1 MIFAGL
7 DIGSVSTKVVIINK
21 DKKILHYEILRTG
34 SNSKK
39 AAEKCMQLALDKA
52 KLSFDD
58 ITNLIATGYGRKIVP
73 FKSDEI
79 SEISCHA
86 RGAHFLFPD
95 TKTVIDIG
103 GQDSKAIRL
112 DDNGEAI
119 DFNMND
125 KCAAGTGRFLEEMA
139 KALDTTVENLG
150 KLSLRAKKSFVIS
163 SMCTVF
169 AESEVVSLLAENE
182 SREDIA
188 KALHNAIADRVLS
201 LAHKVRLA
209 SAVTVTGG
217 VAKNIGVIDSIKAKL
232 ANISV
237 HIPEEPQI
245 IGALG
250 AAIIALDLTL
260 SKEKF
265 KEWIS

>member
-7 DIGSVSTKVVIINK
+7 DIGSISTKVVFINEN
-21 DKKILHYEILRTG
+21 KKVLFYELVRTG

-39 AAEKCMQLALDKA
+39 AAEKCMQSVLEKA
-52 KLSFDD
+52 KISFND

-73 FKSDEI
+73 FKSQEV

-86 RGAHFLFPD
+86 RGANFLFPD

-112 DDNGEAI
+112 DENGEAV

-125 KCAAGTGRFLEEMA
+125 KCAAGTGRFLDEMA

-150 KLSLRAKKSFVIS
+150 KLSLKSKKDLVIS

-182 SREDIA
+182 AREDIA
-188 KALHNAIADRVLS
+188 RALHNAVADRVLS
-201 LAHKVRLA
+201 LAHKVKLA
-209 SAVTVTGG
+209 NALTLTGG
-217 VAKNIGVIDSIKAKL
+217 VIKNIGVIEAIKSKL
-232 ANISV
+232 PNITI
-237 HIPEEPQI
+237 HIPDDPQI
-245 IGALG
+245 TGALG
-250 AAIIALDLTL
+250 AAIIAQELTL
-260 SKEKF
+260 
-265 KEWIS
+265 

>member
-7 DIGSVSTKVVIINK
+7 DIGSVSSEVVIIDK
-21 DKKILHYEILRTG
+21 DKKILSYDICRTG

-39 AAEKCMQLALDKA
+39 SAKECMQSALDKA
-52 KLSFDD
+52 KVSFKD

-73 FKSDEI
+73 FESEEI

-95 TKTVIDIG
+95 TRTVIDIG

-112 DDNGEAI
+112 DETGEAE

-139 KALDTTVENLG
+139 KALDTKVEHLG
-150 KLSLRAKKSFVIS
+150 NLSLKSKKSLVIS

-182 SREDIA
+182 TREDII

-201 LAHKVRLA
+201 LAHKVRLINT
-209 SAVTVTGG
+209 VTLTGG
-217 VAKNIGVIDSIKAKL
+217 VAKNIGVVETIKSRLPK
-232 ANISV
+232 ITV

-245 IGALG
+245 VGALG
-250 AAIIALDLTL
+250 AAIIAHDLTL
-260 SKEKF
+260 SGEKF

>member
-7 DIGSVSTKVVIINK
+7 DIGSVSTKVAFIDK
-21 DKKILHYEILRTG
+21 DKKVLFFEILRTG

-39 AAEKCMQLALDKA
+39 AAEKCMQAALERA
-52 KLSFDD
+52 NISFGD
-58 ITNLIATGYGRKIVP
+58 ITNLVATGYGRKIVP

-79 SEISCHA
+79 SEISCHS
-86 RGAHFLFPD
+86 RGANYLFPD
-95 TKTVIDIG
+95 TRTVIDIG

-112 DDNGEAI
+112 DENGEAV

-150 KLSLRAKKSFVIS
+150 KLSLRSKKNLIIS

-182 SREDIA
+182 ATEDIA
-188 KALHNAIADRVLS
+188 MALHNAVADRVLS
-201 LAHKVRLA
+201 LAHKVKLSNA
-209 SAVTVTGG
+209 LTLTGG
-217 VAKNIGVIDSIKAKL
+217 VIKNIGVIEAIKSKQPNL
-232 ANISV
+232 II
-237 HIPEEPQI
+237 HIPGDPQI
-245 IGALG
+245 TGALG
-250 AAIIALDLTL
+250 AAIIARELTL
-260 SKEKF
+260 
-265 KEWIS
+265 

>member
-7 DIGSVSTKVVIINK
+7 DIGSISTKMVFIDEN
-21 DKKILHYEILRTG
+21 KKILFYELVRTG

-39 AAEKCMQLALDKA
+39 AAEKCMQLVLEKA
-52 KLSFDD
+52 KISFSD

-73 FKSDEI
+73 FKSQEV

-86 RGAHFLFPD
+86 KGANFLFPD

-112 DDNGEAI
+112 DENGEAV

-125 KCAAGTGRFLEEMA
+125 KCAAGTGRFLDEMA

-150 KLSLRAKKSFVIS
+150 KLSLKSKKNLVIS

-169 AESEVVSLLAENE
+169 AESEVVSLLAEDE
-182 SREDIA
+182 AREDIA
-188 KALHNAIADRVLS
+188 RALHSAVADRVLS
-201 LAHKVRLA
+201 LAYKVKLA
-209 SAVTVTGG
+209 NALTLTGG
-217 VAKNIGVIDSIKAKL
+217 VIKNIGVIEAIKSKL
-232 ANISV
+232 PNFTI
-237 HIPEEPQI
+237 HIPDDPQI
-245 IGALG
+245 TGALG
-250 AAIIALDLTL
+250 AAIIAAQ
-260 SKEKF
+260 
-265 KEWIS
+265 ISS

>member
-1 MIFAGL
+1 MIFVGL
-7 DIGSVSTKVVIINK
+7 DIGSISTKVVFIDENK
-21 DKKILHYEILRTG
+21 EILFYELVRTG

-39 AAEKCMQLALDKA
+39 AAEKCMQSVLEKA
-52 KLSFDD
+52 KISFND

-73 FKSDEI
+73 FKSQEV

-86 RGAHFLFPD
+86 RGANFLFPD

-112 DDNGEAI
+112 DENGEAV

-125 KCAAGTGRFLEEMA
+125 KCAAGTGRFLDEMA

-150 KLSLRAKKSFVIS
+150 KLSLKSKKDLVIS

-182 SREDIA
+182 AREDIA
-188 KALHNAIADRVLS
+188 RALHNAVADRVLS
-201 LAHKVRLA
+201 LAHKVKLA
-209 SAVTVTGG
+209 NVLTLTGG
-217 VAKNIGVIDSIKAKL
+217 VIKNIGVIEAIKAKL
-232 ANISV
+232 PNITI
-237 HIPEEPQI
+237 HIPDDPQI
-245 IGALG
+245 AGALG
-250 AAIIALDLTL
+250 AAIIAQEL
-260 SKEKF
+260 SL
-265 KEWIS
+265 

>member
-7 DIGSVSTKVVIINK
+7 DIGSVSTKVAIIDK
-21 DKKILHYEILRTG
+21 DKKIICFEVLRTG

-39 AAEKCMQLALDKA
+39 AAEKCMQSALNKA
-52 KLSFDD
+52 KVSFGN

-86 RGAHFLFPD
+86 KGAHFLFPD

-112 DDNGEAI
+112 DENGEAI

-150 KLSLRAKKSFVIS
+150 KLSLRSKKSLVIS

-182 SREDIA
+182 TREDIA

-201 LAHKVRLA
+201 LAHKVRL
-209 SAVTVTGG
+209 SNAVTLTGG
-217 VAKNIGVIDSIKAKL
+217 VAKNIGVIEALKSKL
-232 ANISV
+232 PNITIN
-237 HIPEEPQI
+237 IPKEPQI

-250 AAIIALDLTL
+250 AAIIASDLVTT
-260 SKEKF
+260 K
-265 KEWIS
+265 

>member
-7 DIGSVSTKVVIINK
+7 DIGSVSSETVIIDKN
-21 DKKILHYEILRTG
+21 KKILSYEIVRTG

-39 AAEKCMQLALDKA
+39 AAEKSMQAALNKA
-52 KLSFDD
+52 NVSFNDV
-58 ITNLIATGYGRKIVP
+58 TNLIATGYGRKIVP
-73 FKSDEI
+73 FKSEEI

-112 DDNGEAI
+112 SEDGEAI

-139 KALDTTVENLG
+139 KALDTSVEHLG
-150 KLSLRAKKSFVIS
+150 KLSLRSKKSLVIS

-182 SREDIA
+182 TREDIA
-188 KALHNAIADRVLS
+188 RALHNAIADRVLS
-201 LAHKVRLA
+201 LAHKIRLA
-209 SAVTVTGG
+209 NAVTLTGG
-217 VAKNIGVIDSIKAKL
+217 VAKNIGVVDALKSKL
-232 ANISV
+232 PGMIVNI
-237 HIPEEPQI
+237 PKEPQI
-245 IGALG
+245 VGALG
-250 AAIIALDLTL
+250 AALIALD
-260 SKEKF
+260 SGGVDG
-265 KEWIS
+265 

>member
-7 DIGSVSTKVVIINK
+7 DIGSVSTKVAII
-21 DKKILHYEILRTG
+21 DKNRKILHYEVVRTG

-39 AAEKCMQLALDKA
+39 AAEKCMQLALDKL
-52 KLSFDD
+52 KLSFDK

-86 RGAHFLFPD
+86 KGAHFLFPD
-95 TKTVIDIG
+95 TRTVIDIG

-112 DDNGEAI
+112 DENGEAV

-139 KALDTTVENLG
+139 KALDTTVEDLG
-150 KLSLRAKKSFVIS
+150 GVSLRAKKKLVIS

-169 AESEVVSLLAENE
+169 AESEVVSLLAESE
-182 SREDIA
+182 TREDIA

-201 LAHKVRLA
+201 LAHKVA
-209 SAVTVTGG
+209 ITNAVTLTGG
-217 VAKNIGVIDSIKAKL
+217 VAKNIGVIEAIKYKL
-232 ANISV
+232 SGMTINIS
-237 HIPEEPQI
+237 ERSQI
-245 IGALG
+245 VGALG
-250 AAIIALDLTL
+250 AALVALELG
-260 SKEKF
+260 E
-265 KEWIS
+265 

>member
-7 DIGSVSTKVVIINK
+7 DVGSISTKMVFIDENK
-21 DKKILHYEILRTG
+21 KLLFYELVRTG

-39 AAEKCMQLALDKA
+39 AAEKCMQLVLEKA
-52 KLSFDD
+52 KISFND

-73 FKSDEI
+73 FKSQEV

-86 RGAHFLFPD
+86 KAANFLFPD

-112 DDNGEAI
+112 DENGGAI

-150 KLSLRAKKSFVIS
+150 KLSLKSKKNLVIS

-182 SREDIA
+182 TREDIA
-188 KALHNAIADRVLS
+188 SALHYAIADRVLS
-201 LAHKVRLA
+201 LAYKVKLA
-209 SAVTVTGG
+209 NALTLTGG
-217 VAKNIGVIDSIKAKL
+217 VIKNIGVIEAIKSKL
-232 ANISV
+232 PNLTI
-237 HIPEEPQI
+237 HIPDDPQI
-245 IGALG
+245 TGALG
-250 AAIIALDLTL
+250 AAIIAV
-260 SKEKF
+260 E
-265 KEWIS
+265 ISN

>member
-7 DIGSVSTKVVIINK
+7 DIGSVSTKVTIINK
-21 DKKILHYEILRTG
+21 NKKILSYGLLRTG

-39 AAEKCMQLALDKA
+39 AAEACMQLVLNKA
-52 KLSFDD
+52 GLSFDK

-86 RGAHFLFPD
+86 KGAHFLFPD
-95 TKTVIDIG
+95 TRTVIDIG
-103 GQDSKAIRL
+103 GQDSKAMRL
-112 DDNGEAI
+112 DENGEAI

-139 KALDTTVENLG
+139 KALDTTVEDLG
-150 KLSLRAKKSFVIS
+150 KLSLGYKKNLVIS

-182 SREDIA
+182 AREDVA
-188 KALHNAIADRVLS
+188 KALHDAIADRVLS
-201 LAHKVRLA
+201 LAHKVRIA
-209 SAVTVTGG
+209 NAVTLTGG
-217 VAKNIGVIDSIKAKL
+217 VAKNIGVIEAIKSKL
-232 ANISV
+232 PGMTI
-237 HIPEEPQI
+237 HIPEDSQMA
-245 IGALG
+245 GSLG
-250 AAIIALDLTL
+250 AALIALDLAKTDV
-260 SKEKF
+260 
-265 KEWIS
+265 

>member
-7 DIGSVSTKVVIINK
+7 DIGSVSTKVAFIDK
-21 DKKILHYEILRTG
+21 DKKILCREIVRTG
-34 SNSKK
+34 SSSKK
-39 AAEKCMQLALDKA
+39 AAEGCMQAALDKA
-52 KLSFDD
+52 GLAFED

-79 SEISCHA
+79 SEITCHA
-86 RGAHFLFPD
+86 KGAHFLFPD

-112 DDNGEAI
+112 DERGEAI

-139 KALDTTVENLG
+139 KALDTTVEDLG
-150 KLSLRAKKSFVIS
+150 KLSLASKKSLVIS

-182 SREDIA
+182 ERQDIA

-201 LAHKVRLA
+201 LAHKVRVIN
-209 SAVTVTGG
+209 AVTITGG
-217 VAKNIGVIDSIKAKL
+217 VAKNIGVVEAIKSKL
-232 ANISV
+232 PNITI
-237 HIPEEPQI
+237 HIPEESQI
-245 IGALG
+245 AGALG
-250 AAIIALDLTL
+250 AALVARDIVLHH
-260 SKEKF
+260 
-265 KEWIS
+265 

>member
-7 DIGSVSTKVVIINK
+7 DIGSVSTKVAIIDK
-21 DKKILHYEILRTG
+21 EKKILHHEILRTG

-39 AAEKCMQLALDKA
+39 AAEECMQAVLGKA
-52 KLSFDD
+52 KISFND
-58 ITNLIATGYGRKIVP
+58 ITSLVATGYGRKIVP
-73 FKSDEI
+73 FKSQEV

-86 RGAHFLFPD
+86 RGANFLFPD
-95 TKTVIDIG
+95 TRTVIDIG

-112 DDNGEAI
+112 DENGEAV

-150 KLSLRAKKSFVIS
+150 KLSLESNGNLVIS

-169 AESEVVSLLAENE
+169 AESEVVSLLSENE
-182 SREDIA
+182 LREDIA
-188 KALHNAIADRVLS
+188 RALHNAVADRVLS
-201 LAHKVRLA
+201 LAHKVRLSNA
-209 SAVTVTGG
+209 LTLTGG
-217 VAKNIGVIDSIKAKL
+217 VIKNIGVIEAIKSKL
-232 ANISV
+232 PNFTI
-237 HIPEEPQI
+237 HIPNDPQI

-250 AAIIALDLTL
+250 AAIIAQELTP
-260 SKEKF
+260 
-265 KEWIS
+265 

>member
-7 DIGSVSTKVVIINK
+7 DIGSVSTKVVIIDG
-21 DKKILHYEILRTG
+21 DKKILCYEVLRTG

-39 AAEKCMQLALDKA
+39 AAEKCMQSAIEKA
-52 KLSFDD
+52 GIPFSE

-73 FKSDEI
+73 FKSNEV

-86 RGAHFLFPD
+86 IGANFLFPD

-112 DDNGEAI
+112 NENGEAV

-150 KLSLRAKKSFVIS
+150 KLSLRSKESLVIS

-169 AESEVVSLLAENE
+169 AESEVVSLLAAGET
-182 SREDIA
+182 REDIA

-201 LAHKVRLA
+201 LAYKVRLA
-209 SAVTVTGG
+209 NAVTLSGG
-217 VAKNIGVIDSIKAKL
+217 VAKNIGVLEALKSKL
-232 ANISV
+232 PNITV

-250 AAIIALDLTL
+250 AALIAASNFRKDQ
-260 SKEKF
+260 S
-265 KEWIS
+265 

>member
-7 DIGSVSTKVVIINK
+7 DIGSVSTKVVLMDENK
-21 DKKILHYEILRTG
+21 NIVQQAILRTG

-39 AAEKCMQLALDKA
+39 AAEKCMQLVLDKA
-52 KLSFDD
+52 KLSFDSV
-58 ITNLIATGYGRKIVP
+58 TNLIATGYGRKIVP

-86 RGAHFLFPD
+86 KGAYFLFPD
-95 TKTVIDIG
+95 TKTVIDVG

-112 DDNGEAI
+112 DENGEAA

-150 KLSLRAKKSFVIS
+150 KISLRSKKNLVIS

-182 SREDIA
+182 TREDIA

-209 SAVTVTGG
+209 NAVTLSGG
-217 VAKNIGVIDSIKAKL
+217 VAKNVGVTEAIKSKL
-232 ANISV
+232 SNIII

-250 AAIIALDLTL
+250 AAIIAQDLAL
-260 SKEKF
+260 SGEKF

>member
-7 DIGSVSTKVVIINK
+7 DIGSISTKMVFVDENR
-21 DKKILHYEILRTG
+21 KILFYELVRTG

-39 AAEKCMQLALDKA
+39 AAEKCMQAVLEKA
-52 KLSFDD
+52 NLSFND

-73 FKSDEI
+73 FKSQEV

-86 RGAHFLFPD
+86 RGANFLFPD

-112 DDNGEAI
+112 DENGEAV

-125 KCAAGTGRFLEEMA
+125 KCAAGTGRFLDEMA

-150 KLSLRAKKSFVIS
+150 KLSLESKKNLVIS

-169 AESEVVSLLAENE
+169 AESEVVSLLAEDE
-182 SREDIA
+182 AREDIA
-188 KALHNAIADRVLS
+188 RALHNAVADRVLS
-201 LAHKVRLA
+201 LAYKVKLA
-209 SAVTVTGG
+209 SALTLTGG
-217 VAKNIGVIDSIKAKL
+217 VIKNIGVIEAIKSKQPNL
-232 ANISV
+232 TI
-237 HIPEEPQI
+237 HIPDDPQI
-245 IGALG
+245 TGALG
-250 AAIIALDLTL
+250 AAIIAAEVF
-260 SKEKF
+260 S
-265 KEWIS
+265 

>member
-1 MIFAGL
+1 MTFAGL
-7 DIGSVSTKVVIINK
+7 DIGSVSTKVAIIDKN
-21 DKKILHYEILRTG
+21 KKILHYKILRTG

-39 AAEKCMQLALDKA
+39 AAEKCMQMTLDKA

-86 RGAHFLFPD
+86 RGANYLFPD

-112 DDNGEAI
+112 DEFGEAI

-150 KLSLRAKKSFVIS
+150 KLSLRSKKNLVIS

-182 SREDIA
+182 TREDIA
-188 KALHNAIADRVLS
+188 KALHNAIANRVLS
-201 LAHKVRLA
+201 LAYKVRLTN
-209 SAVTVTGG
+209 AVTVTGG
-217 VAKNIGVIDSIKAKL
+217 VAKNIGVIEAIKSKL
-232 ANISV
+232 PHITV

-245 IGALG
+245 TGALG
-250 AAIIALDLTL
+250 AALIAHDLSL

>member
-7 DIGSVSTKVVIINK
+7 DIGSISTKVVLIDENK
-21 DKKILHYEILRTG
+21 KLLFYELVRTG

-39 AAEKCMQLALDKA
+39 AAEKCMQSVLEKA
-52 KLSFDD
+52 KISFND
-58 ITNLIATGYGRKIVP
+58 IANLIATGYGRKIVP
-73 FKSDEI
+73 FKSQEV

-86 RGAHFLFPD
+86 KAANFLFPD

-112 DDNGEAI
+112 DENGDAV

-150 KLSLRAKKSFVIS
+150 KLSLKSKKNLVIS

-182 SREDIA
+182 AREDIA

-201 LAHKVRLA
+201 LAYKVKLA
-209 SAVTVTGG
+209 NALTLTGG
-217 VAKNIGVIDSIKAKL
+217 VIKNIGVLEAIKSKL
-232 ANISV
+232 PNLTI
-237 HIPEEPQI
+237 HIPDEPQI
-245 IGALG
+245 TGALG
-250 AAIIALDLTL
+250 AAIIALEY
-260 SKEKF
+260 KV
-265 KEWIS
+265 

>member
-1 MIFAGL
+1 MIFAGI
-7 DIGSVSTKVVIINK
+7 DIGSVSSETVIIDKNK
-21 DKKILHYEILRTG
+21 IILAYEIVRTG

-39 AAEKCMQLALDKA
+39 AAEKSIQAALNKA
-52 KLSFDD
+52 NVSFND

-73 FKSDEI
+73 FKSEEI

-86 RGAHFLFPD
+86 KGAHFLFPS

-112 DDNGEAI
+112 NENGEAV

-125 KCAAGTGRFLEEMA
+125 KCAAGTGRFLDEMA
-139 KALDTTVENLG
+139 KALDTSVEHLG
-150 KLSLRAKKSFVIS
+150 KLSLRSKKSLVIG

-182 SREDIA
+182 TREDIA

-201 LAHKVRLA
+201 LAYKVRLEN
-209 SAVTVTGG
+209 AVTFSGG
-217 VAKNIGVIDSIKAKL
+217 VVKNIGVVDALKSKL
-232 ANISV
+232 PGITINI
-237 HIPEEPQI
+237 PGEPQI
-245 IGALG
+245 VGALG
-250 AAIIALDLTL
+250 AALIALDLAN
-260 SKEKF
+260 
-265 KEWIS
+265 INA

>member
-7 DIGSVSTKVVIINK
+7 DIGSVSTKVAIIDK
-21 DKKILHYEILRTG
+21 DKKIICFEVLRTG

-39 AAEKCMQLALDKA
+39 AAEKCMQIALDKA
-52 KLSFDD
+52 KLSFDN

-86 RGAHFLFPD
+86 RGANYLFPD
-95 TKTVIDIG
+95 TRTVIDIG

-150 KLSLRAKKSFVIS
+150 KLSLRSKKSLVIS

-182 SREDIA
+182 TREDVA

-209 SAVTVTGG
+209 NAVTVTGG
-217 VAKNIGVIDSIKAKL
+217 VAKNIGVTEAIKSKL
-232 ANISV
+232 PNITV
-237 HIPEEPQI
+237 RIPEEPQI
-245 IGALG
+245 MGALG
-250 AAIIALDLTL
+250 AALIAHDLAL

>member
-7 DIGSVSTKVVIINK
+7 DIGSVSSEAVIIDKN
-21 DKKILHYEILRTG
+21 KKILSYEVCRTG
-34 SNSKK
+34 SNSKR
-39 AAEKCMQLALDKA
+39 AAKESMQAALNKA
-52 KLSFDD
+52 KISFED

-73 FKSDEI
+73 FESEEI

-86 RGAHFLFPD
+86 RGARFLFPD
-95 TKTVIDIG
+95 TRTVIDIG
-103 GQDSKAIRL
+103 GQDSKAIHL
-112 DDNGEAI
+112 NENGEAS

-139 KALDTTVENLG
+139 KALDTKVENLG
-150 KLSLRAKKSFVIS
+150 NLSLKSKKSLVIS

-182 SREDIA
+182 EREDII

-201 LAHKVRLA
+201 LAHKVKLTT
-209 SAVTVTGG
+209 AVTLTGG
-217 VAKNIGVIDSIKAKL
+217 VAKNIGVVEVIKSKL
-232 ANISV
+232 SKMIV

-245 IGALG
+245 VGALG
-250 AAIIALDLTL
+250 AALIAHDLAL
-260 SKEKF
+260 SGEKF

>member
-7 DIGSVSTKVVIINK
+7 DIGSISTKVLFIDENE
-21 DKKILHYEILRTG
+21 KILLYEVARTG

-39 AAEKCMQLALDKA
+39 TVEKCMQSVLEKA
-52 KLSFDD
+52 RISFND

-73 FKSDEI
+73 FKSQEI

-86 RGAHFLFPD
+86 RGANFLFPD
-95 TKTVIDIG
+95 TRTVIDIG

-112 DDNGEAI
+112 DEDGGAI

-150 KLSLRAKKSFVIS
+150 KLSLRFKKNLVIS

-169 AESEVVSLLAENE
+169 AESEVVSLLSENE
-182 SREDIA
+182 AREDIA

-201 LAHKVRLA
+201 LAHKVKLSNA
-209 SAVTVTGG
+209 ITLTGG
-217 VAKNIGVIDSIKAKL
+217 VIKNIGVVEAIKSKL
-232 ANISV
+232 PNLTI
-237 HIPEEPQI
+237 HIPDDPQI
-245 IGALG
+245 AGALG
-250 AAIIALDLTL
+250 AAIIAREF
-260 SKEKF
+260 SV
-265 KEWIS
+265 

>member
-7 DIGSVSTKVVIINK
+7 DIGSVSTKVVFISK
-21 DKKILHYEILRTG
+21 EKKLLYYEILRTG

-39 AAEKCMQLALDKA
+39 AAEKCMQSVLSKA
-52 KLSFDD
+52 KISFED

-86 RGAHFLFPD
+86 KGAHFLFPD

-112 DDNGEAI
+112 DENGEAV

-150 KLSLRAKKSFVIS
+150 KLSLRFKKNLVIS

-169 AESEVVSLLAENE
+169 AESEVVSLLSENE

-188 KALHNAIADRVLS
+188 RALHNAIADRVLS
-201 LAHKVRLA
+201 LAHKVRLTNA
-209 SAVTVTGG
+209 ITISGG
-217 VAKNIGVIDSIKAKL
+217 VAKNIGVVESLKSKIP
-232 ANISV
+232 NMV
-237 HIPEEPQI
+237 VYIPEEPQI
-245 IGALG
+245 VGALG
-250 AAIIALDLTL
+250 AALIAHDLSL

>member
-7 DIGSVSTKVVIINK
+7 DIGSISTKVVFIDENK
-21 DKKILHYEILRTG
+21 KLLFYELVRTG
-34 SNSKK
+34 SNSKRS
-39 AAEKCMQLALDKA
+39 AEKCMQLVLEKA
-52 KLSFDD
+52 KISFDD
-58 ITNLIATGYGRKIVP
+58 IVGLIATGYGRKIVP
-73 FKSDEI
+73 FKSQEV

-86 RGAHFLFPD
+86 KAANFLFPD

-112 DDNGEAI
+112 DENGDAV

-150 KLSLRAKKSFVIS
+150 KLSLKSKKNLTIS

-182 SREDIA
+182 AREDIA
-188 KALHNAIADRVLS
+188 KALHNAVADRVIS
-201 LAHKVRLA
+201 LAHKVKLTNA
-209 SAVTVTGG
+209 LTLTGG
-217 VAKNIGVIDSIKAKL
+217 VIKNIGVIEAIKSKVPNL
-232 ANISV
+232 TI
-237 HIPEEPQI
+237 HIPDDPQI
-245 IGALG
+245 TGALG
-250 AAIIALDLTL
+250 AAIIATEI
-260 SKEKF
+260 SK
-265 KEWIS
+265 

>member
-7 DIGSVSTKVVIINK
+7 DIGSISTKVVFI
-21 DKKILHYEILRTG
+21 DGSKKILFYELVRTG
-34 SNSKK
+34 SSSKK
-39 AAEKCMQLALDKA
+39 AAEKCMQLVLEKA
-52 KLSFDD
+52 KISFND
-58 ITNLIATGYGRKIVP
+58 ITGLIATGYGRKIVP
-73 FKSDEI
+73 FKSQEV

-86 RGAHFLFPD
+86 KAANFLFPD

-112 DDNGEAI
+112 DENGDAV

-150 KLSLRAKKSFVIS
+150 KLSLKSKKNLVIS

-182 SREDIA
+182 AREDIA
-188 KALHNAIADRVLS
+188 KALHNAVADRVIS
-201 LAHKVRLA
+201 LAHKVKLA
-209 SAVTVTGG
+209 NALTLTGG
-217 VAKNIGVIDSIKAKL
+217 VIKNIGIIEAIKSKVPNL
-232 ANISV
+232 TI
-237 HIPEEPQI
+237 HIPDDPQI
-245 IGALG
+245 MGALG
-250 AAIIALDLTL
+250 AAIIATEV
-260 SKEKF
+260 SK
-265 KEWIS
+265 